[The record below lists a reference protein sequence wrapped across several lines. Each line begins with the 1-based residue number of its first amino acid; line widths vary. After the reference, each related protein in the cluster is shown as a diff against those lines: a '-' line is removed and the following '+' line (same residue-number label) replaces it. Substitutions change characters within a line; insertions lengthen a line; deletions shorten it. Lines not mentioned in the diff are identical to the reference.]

1 MAALLD
7 PHCDLLLVG
16 DSVGMVLHG
25 LPSTVGVTLD
35 MMILHGR
42 AVMRGST
49 QALVAVDL
57 PFGTYERSPE
67 QAFDTAAAVLGQT
80 GAQAVKVEAGAGV
93 AESIAFLTGRGI
105 PVIGHVGLR
114 PQAVTFR
121 DKWRGFCSA
130 IWRASARWPASESAV
145 DGRP

>member
-1 MAALLD
+1 
-7 PHCDLLLVG
+7 
-16 DSVGMVLHG
+16 
-25 LPSTVGVTLD
+25 
-35 MMILHGR
+35 
-42 AVMRGST
+42 
-49 QALVAVDL
+49 
-57 PFGTYERSPE
+57 
-67 QAFDTAAAVLGQT
+67 VLGQT
-80 GAQAVKVEAGAGV
+80 GAQTVKVEAGQV
-93 AESIAFLTGRGI
+93 LPESIAFLTGRGI